1 MSQLTTSG
9 RSVSDRV
16 LYTKIG
22 EQFSVVLQFP
32 AGDVSWAGMTGAAEI
47 RTDNGALIY
56 TFPTP
61 SVVVADDT
69 SATLTFTAPS
79 SATDNWAPGCY
90 WVDFAWIMSG
100 DARMTKTF
108 RVEISRGPTI
118 P

>member
-1 MSQLTTSG
+1 MNEITTTG
-9 RSVSDRV
+9 RSVSERV
-16 LYTKIG
+16 IYTKVG
-22 EQFSVVLQFP
+22 EQFSVTLSFA
-32 AGDVSWAGMTGAAEI
+32 AGSWSGTTGAAQI

-79 SATDNWAPGCY
+79 SATDDWAPGCY
-90 WVDFAWIMSG
+90 WVDFAWIQSG
-100 DARMTKTF
+100 NAKMTKTF